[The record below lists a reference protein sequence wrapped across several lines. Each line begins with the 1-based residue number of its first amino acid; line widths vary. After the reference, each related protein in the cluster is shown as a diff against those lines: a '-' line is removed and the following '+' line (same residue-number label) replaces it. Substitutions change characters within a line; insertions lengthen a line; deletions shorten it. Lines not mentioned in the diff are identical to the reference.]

1 MRSLQAAMALLVA
14 LVSVPP
20 AQAQSSPWQGSVAL
34 SSQLVDRGL
43 AIGPDRPTLQGA
55 TSWTSADGWTF
66 GAAAAAPLRT
76 PGRLA
81 EAMVQAA
88 RSWRVSGSSQVQASL
103 VYYDYPDLGP
113 SAGYRRAEANL
124 SWIYRDLLVLNVSA
138 SRPMGRGW
146 SRVVGAADA
155 DLRWPLAPHLS
166 LVAGLGVAQFEHRYE
181 YHAGRLIHYGYGN
194 VGLAWTHGPVRLEVS
209 RIVTW
214 NAPYQRPGTG
224 GLQPW
229 LATLAWS
236 F

>member
-1 MRSLQAAMALLVA
+1 MQVA
-14 LVSVPP
+14 LAVLVILASGRPV
-20 AQAQSSPWQGSVAL
+20 QAQSSPWQGSVAL

-55 TSWTSADGWTF
+55 VSWTSVDGWTF

-76 PGRLA
+76 PGRVA

-88 RSWRVSGSSQVQASL
+88 RSWRVSDSSQTQASL
-103 VYYDYPDLGP
+103 IYYDYPALGP

-146 SRVVGAADA
+146 SRAVGAADA
-155 DLRWPLAPHLS
+155 NLRWPLAPHLA
-166 LVAGLGVAQFEHRYE
+166 LVAGLGIAQFQYRYE
-181 YHAGRLIHYGYGN
+181 YHAGRLTHYGYGN
-194 VGLAWTHGPVRLEVS
+194 VGLAWTRGPLRLEVS
-209 RIVTW
+209 RLVTW

-224 GLQPW
+224 GLEPW